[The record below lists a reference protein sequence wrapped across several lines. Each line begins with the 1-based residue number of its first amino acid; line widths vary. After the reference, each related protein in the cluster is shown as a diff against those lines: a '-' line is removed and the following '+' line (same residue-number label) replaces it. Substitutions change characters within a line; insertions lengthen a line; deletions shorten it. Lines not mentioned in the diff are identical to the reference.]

1 MSMKSL
7 VFHFFIFPPI
17 RTTYQ
22 KPPICVCSYA
32 CLLACSTYHQV
43 PYFSYQL
50 FSRFLIANKC
60 ITKSER
66 NKQLR
71 GTWGVER
78 TSAPI
83 STGNSQKLTVV
94 FEMHSLHHTHTQDA
108 SWRRRSRVVG
118 ALKLALGLLSWRGRG
133 RTGLSTRRQQVP
145 RPLRCRGRLATAGE
159 IVCASTLVLS
169 GSSSLLL
176 FHLVAVFILVVIVR
190 VHHRSVNHH
199 VADD

>member
-1 MSMKSL
+1 MEFGFLLFYFSL
-7 VFHFFIFPPI
+7 I

-22 KPPICVCSYA
+22 KPPSVFVSKVFIYWHVAHCLKFLISHISY
-32 CLLACSTYHQV
+32 L
-43 PYFSYQL
+43 
-50 FSRFLIANKC
+50 RFLIANK
-60 ITKSER
+60 KMYHKKRAQE
-66 NKQLR
+66 QLR